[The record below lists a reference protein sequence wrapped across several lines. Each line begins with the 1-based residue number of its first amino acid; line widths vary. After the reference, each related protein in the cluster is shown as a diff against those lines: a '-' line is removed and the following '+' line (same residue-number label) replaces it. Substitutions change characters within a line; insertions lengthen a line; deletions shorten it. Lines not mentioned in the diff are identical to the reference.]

1 MNKTVTNSCSLNT
14 EKFFLRFSSNNK
26 VFCGKL
32 SDSFYTWTCQ
42 CIFIQFH
49 RPADDRQTVKKLCF
63 VNKRE
68 SRCWSA
74 TLLWHEAVCAPP
86 VHLIRLRDLIRV
98 RTGFSF
104 QCSIPGEKQADFAL
118 YCRSGRSRI
127 CHTSMTPNHLG
138 KSGMQPSRSWP
149 TRQGWRSLLE
159 SPTHSMIQRS
169 ECVFVH
175 FAIWLVI
182 LHLHL
187 FIWQTIFFYY
197 YFFKFYFFSFYLKQ
211 LEIEALGLNSLIQA
225 WGYK

>member
-1 MNKTVTNSCSLNT
+1 MIDRLSRSCVLWINV
-14 EKFFLRFSSNNK
+14 K
-26 VFCGKL
+26 VGVDLQHFCGTKHCL
-32 SDSFYTWTCQ
+32 CSPPPIYLFFYFCYRMH
-42 CIFIQFH
+42 I
-49 RPADDRQTVKKLCF
+49 
-63 VNKRE
+63 
-68 SRCWSA
+68 
-74 TLLWHEAVCAPP
+74 

-149 TRQGWRSLLE
+149 MRQGWRSLLE